1 MTVSGVLVICRR
13 ELLADVTAA
22 IAALPGVEVHHLDPA
37 GRLVLT
43 IEASTTDG
51 CADRLRAI
59 QALPDVLSAEMAVH
73 VFEDEGHP

>member
-1 MTVSGVLVICRR
+1 MIVSGVLVICRGA
-13 ELLADVTAA
+13 LLPSVTAA
-22 IAALPGVEVHHLDPA
+22 LGALPGVEVHQMDPA

-43 IEASTTDG
+43 IEASSTDS

>member
-1 MTVSGVLVICRR
+1 MIVSGVLVICRGG
-13 ELLADVTAA
+13 LLPDVTASL
-22 IAALPGVEVHHLDPA
+22 AALPGVEVHQVDPA

-43 IEASTTDG
+43 IEASSTDG

>member
-1 MTVSGVLVICRR
+1 MIVSGVLVICRGGR
-13 ELLADVTAA
+13 LPDVTAA
-22 IAALPGVEVHHLDPA
+22 LGALPGVEVHQVDPA

-43 IEASTTDG
+43 IEASSTDG

>member
-1 MTVSGVLVICRR
+1 MIVSGVLVICRGG
-13 ELLADVTAA
+13 LLPAVTAA
-22 IAALPGVEVHHLDPA
+22 LDALPGVEVHQVDPA

-43 IEASTTDG
+43 IEASSTDG

>member
-1 MTVSGVLVICRR
+1 MIVSGLLVICRGG
-13 ELLADVTAA
+13 LLPDVTAA
-22 IAALPGVEVHHLDPA
+22 LDALPGVEVHQVDPA

-43 IEASTTDG
+43 IEASSTDG